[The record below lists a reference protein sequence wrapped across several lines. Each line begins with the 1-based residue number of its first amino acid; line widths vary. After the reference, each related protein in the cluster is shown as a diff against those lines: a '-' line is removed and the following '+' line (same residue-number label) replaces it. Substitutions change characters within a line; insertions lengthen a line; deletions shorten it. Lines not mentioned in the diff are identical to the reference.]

1 MGRNP
6 DPEGETF
13 VYGAAVRVNGR
24 IGWVVGAVTG
34 AVMLTL

>member
-24 IGWVVGAVTG
+24 IEWVVGMVAGV
-34 AVMLTL
+34 VMLTL